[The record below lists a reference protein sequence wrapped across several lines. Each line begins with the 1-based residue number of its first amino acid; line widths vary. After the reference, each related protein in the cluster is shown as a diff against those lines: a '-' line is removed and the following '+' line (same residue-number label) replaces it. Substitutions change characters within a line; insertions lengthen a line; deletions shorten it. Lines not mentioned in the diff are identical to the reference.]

1 MLFSSSN
8 CLFKEAIPSLRFSPE
23 NRTAERK
30 DETCKNFLRDRIIF
44 SPTKSYGIF
53 PSVFFIL
60 RSAGSL
66 YPGLFLI
73 LSSSAIHSSKS
84 GVRGA
89 VSNFHC
95 LHWLPLA
102 AFRYSPQSPVIL
114 IANRIAGVP
123 EFRGYSLIY
132 RIGSPLSR
140 QVIPPLLS

>member
-1 MLFSSSN
+1 MFSLSN
-8 CLFKEAIPSLRFSPE
+8 CRLKEAIVSLKVNPE
-23 NRTAERK
+23 NRMAERK
-30 DETCKNFLRDRIIF
+30 DEIFKNFLRDILIF
-44 SPTKSYGIF
+44 PPTKSYGIF

-60 RSAGSL
+60 RSPGSL

-73 LSSSAIHSSKS
+73 LSSPAIHSSKS
-84 GVRGA
+84 GGRGTM
-89 VSNFHC
+89 SNFHC

-140 QVIPPLLS
+140 QAIPPLLS